1 MIKQYKIEKEN
12 KSDSFGTYICK
23 TDAMSADEKAKDGSF
38 NVVFV
43 KAVYD
48 YYLCVCR
55 FNLI

>member
-1 MIKQYKIEKEN
+1 
-12 KSDSFGTYICK
+12 
-23 TDAMSADEKAKDGSF
+23 MSADEKAKDGSF

-43 KAVYD
+43 KTVYD

>member
-12 KSDSFGTYICK
+12 KSDYFGTNICK

>member
-1 MIKQYKIEKEN
+1 
-12 KSDSFGTYICK
+12 
-23 TDAMSADEKAKDGSF
+23 MSADEKAKDGSF
-38 NVVFV
+38 HVVFV

>member
-1 MIKQYKIEKEN
+1 
-12 KSDSFGTYICK
+12 
-23 TDAMSADEKAKDGSF
+23 MSADEKAEDGSF

-55 FNLI
+55 FIFI